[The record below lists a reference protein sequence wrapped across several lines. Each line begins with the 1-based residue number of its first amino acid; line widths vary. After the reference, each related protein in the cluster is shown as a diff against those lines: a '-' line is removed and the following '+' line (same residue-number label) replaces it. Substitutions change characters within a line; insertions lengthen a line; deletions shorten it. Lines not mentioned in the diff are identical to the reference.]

1 MTRRLLLATLGALL
15 VLLGGALLWTP
26 ARVLFTTGLL
36 IPDLLPGF
44 PFQPATITGRAVVR
58 EPVSF
63 QLGDGTPREADVYRI
78 PDGRERGA
86 VLLFLGVNPAGRDDE
101 RVVNLATALAR
112 AGMVVMIPWSPAMTE
127 RRIDP
132 DEADHLVHAFNH
144 LRALP
149 YVNAERVGLGGF
161 CVGSSI
167 AFISAADP
175 RIRDDVSFVNFFGGY
190 YDAYEFLAQ
199 VASHSRTFESKVEP
213 WTPGVLTV
221 AVFTSE
227 VIETLPDAGERE
239 TLAAAFAPD
248 GGGLDALPAGM
259 SADARVAALLLS
271 RPTLEEARRL
281 VAALPAEGRHK
292 IERVSPKTF
301 VHDVRAPVLVMADVE
316 DSLVPSTESRR
327 LARDFEAQGGNTY
340 LTMFTL
346 FEHMDPTRQVSRMEY
361 LREAGKLLQ
370 HLYRMLL
377 FAQ

>member
-36 IPDLLPGF
+36 IPELLPGF
-44 PFQPATITGRAVVR
+44 PFQPAAITGRAVVR
-58 EPVSF
+58 EPVTF
-63 QLGDGTPREADVYRI
+63 QLGDGTPDEADVYRI
-78 PDGRERGA
+78 PGGRKRGA
-86 VLLFLGVNPAGRDDE
+86 VLLFLGVNPASRDD
-101 RVVNLATALAR
+101 
-112 AGMVVMIPWSPAMTE
+112 
-127 RRIDP
+127 
-132 DEADHLVHAFNH
+132 
-144 LRALP
+144 
-149 YVNAERVGLGGF
+149 ERVGLGGF

-167 AFISAADP
+167 AFVSAADT
-175 RIRDDVSFVNFFGGY
+175 RIRDDVSFVNVFGGY

-199 VASHSRTFESKVEP
+199 VASHSRTFEGKVKP
-213 WTPGVLTV
+213 WTPGTLTV
-221 AVFTSE
+221 AVFTRE

-281 VAALPAEGRHK
+281 VAALPAEGRRK

-327 LARDFEAQGGNTY
+327 LARDFEAQGGDTY

-346 FEHMDPTRQVSRMEY
+346 FEHMDPTREVSRTEY
-361 LREAGKLLQ
+361 LRESGKLLQ

-377 FAQ
+377 LSQ